1 MTDSLLPRNVGTPGV
16 SPSFRSRPTLQLVDH
31 SNPQALHQDSRK
43 LKARSANS
51 IRLQWETKTRDPHAR
66 TAIEDVAAVPE
77 MREMREAAG
86 HETDEVRTGV
96 NLMNVQV
103 GPNVMSGVKEL
114 EGAEAAIE
122 DRTTDMTTEEFS
134 RSEGAH
140 DDKRE
145 HGRYSRRHDSASRS
159 PPRRRRRSPSTSS
172 SSSSS
177 SSSSLPPD
185 TNAPKSASTLRS
197 QRTKGT
203 RQHPAMTVTRLANI
217 QANLKAKN
225 RTRVDI
231 EVQPKIAQMNMLVRN
246 GTVQKRKIG
255 NEKTREREG
264 SLFLVY
270 QNLNTSS
277 AANTVEKAEKEQSSK
292 HKSAISEY
300 GKYGIITEADMFTKD
315 QEFRAWMVEEKMLN
329 PETVS
334 QIKMKDLFKV
344 YMEDFNT
351 ATLPHEK
358 FYALEKYEAR
368 MNAIRSGNVTA
379 QSDTYDPRADEAAL
393 AAQHK
398 RVAKT
403 DGEVYIGRAQ
413 LEQLRRIERERVE
426 ASRMKRMG
434 MEVKES
440 MGVRY
445 EVD

>member
-1 MTDSLLPRNVGTPGV
+1 MCGDDRFPVAPEMLAPRG
-16 SPSFRSRPTLQLVDH
+16 
-31 SNPQALHQDSRK
+31 RK

-122 DRTTDMTTEEFS
+122 DRTTDMTTVIAGGILEIGKVLTTISANMVDTPEDMTRHPVLHLDVGVAHQAHQRKHSKKSKNKRDSSTSGDDRHETRKHSSKSKSKKSHKS
-134 RSEGAH
+134 RHRSPAEDSSDEHARKKR
-140 DDKRE
+140 DRAEKKDRKRKKRE
-145 HGRYSRRHDSASRS
+145 
-159 PPRRRRRSPSTSS
+159 
-172 SSSSS
+172 
-177 SSSSLPPD
+177 
-185 TNAPKSASTLRS
+185 KE
-197 QRTKGT
+197 K
-203 RQHPAMTVTRLANI
+203 
-217 QANLKAKN
+217 KK
-225 RTRVDI
+225 
-231 EVQPKIAQMNMLVRN
+231 
-246 GTVQKRKIG
+246 QK
-255 NEKTREREG
+255 
-264 SLFLVY
+264 
-270 QNLNTSS
+270 
-277 AANTVEKAEKEQSSK
+277 KEQSSK

-334 QIKMKDLFKV
+334 QIKMKELFKV

>member
-1 MTDSLLPRNVGTPGV
+1 MANEDSGPSRSHTHRGRSRSPGNER
-16 SPSFRSRPTLQLVDH
+16 RSRPRD
-31 SNPQALHQDSRK
+31 R
-43 LKARSANS
+43 RSPS
-51 IRLQWETKTRDPHAR
+51 GGERD
-66 TAIEDVAAVPE
+66 
-77 MREMREAAG
+77 G
-86 HETDEVRTGV
+86 VRW
-96 NLMNVQV
+96 
-103 GPNVMSGVKEL
+103 
-114 EGAEAAIE
+114 
-122 DRTTDMTTEEFS
+122 S
-134 RSEGAH
+134 RSRDRRPSERHA
-140 DDKRE
+140 DRDRRRSSRDRDTVYSDKRDQRDRYTGR
-145 HGRYSRRHDSASRS
+145 HGSPSRS
-159 PPRRRRRSPSTSS
+159 PPRRRHRSTSS

-177 SSSSLPPD
+177 SSSS
-185 TNAPKSASTLRS
+185 ASSGKERSREKKHSKKSKSKRDSSISSEDQHESRKHSSKSKSKRS
-197 QRTKGT
+197 HKSRHRSPGEDSSDEHARKK
-203 RQHPAMTVTRLANI
+203 
-217 QANLKAKN
+217 QARAEKKE
-225 RTRVDI
+225 R
-231 EVQPKIAQMNMLVRN
+231 
-246 GTVQKRKIG
+246 KRKKR
-255 NEKTREREG
+255 EK
-264 SLFLVY
+264 
-270 QNLNTSS
+270 
-277 AANTVEKAEKEQSSK
+277 KEKEKKKEKKGQSSK

-315 QEFRAWMVEEKMLN
+315 QEFRAWLVEEKTLN

-334 QIKMKDLFKV
+334 QIKMKELFKV

-368 MNAIRSGNVTA
+368 MNAIRSGNVTT

-445 EVD
+445 EAD

>member
-1 MTDSLLPRNVGTPGV
+1 MPSEDSG
-16 SPSFRSRPTLQLVDH
+16 PSRSHTYRGRSRSPGHGRSSGPGDRRSPNRGERDRHREGVRR
-31 SNPQALHQDSRK
+31 SR
-43 LKARSANS
+43 S
-51 IRLQWETKTRDPHAR
+51 RDRRPSQRH
-66 TAIEDVAAVPE
+66 
-77 MREMREAAG
+77 
-86 HETDEVRTGV
+86 
-96 NLMNVQV
+96 
-103 GPNVMSGVKEL
+103 
-114 EGAEAAIE
+114 E
-122 DRTTDMTTEEFS
+122 DRDRRRGS
-134 RSEGAH
+134 RDRETVCS
-140 DDKRE
+140 DKRE
-145 HGRYSRRHDSASRS
+145 RDRYAGRHDSPSRS
-159 PPRRRRRSPSTSS
+159 STRGRRHSISS

-177 SSSSLPPD
+177 SSSVSSE
-185 TNAPKSASTLRS
+185 KERS
-197 QRTKGT
+197 KERK
-203 RQHPAMTVTRLANI
+203 HSK
-217 QANLKAKN
+217 KAKSK
-225 RTRVDI
+225 RESSTSSDDRHESHKHSSKSKSKRPHKSRHRSPGDDSSD
-231 EVQPKIAQMNMLVRN
+231 EHARKKQARAEKKERKRRKREKKEKEK
-246 GTVQKRKIG
+246 QKRQK
-255 NEKTREREG
+255 
-264 SLFLVY
+264 
-270 QNLNTSS
+270 
-277 AANTVEKAEKEQSSK
+277 KEQSSK

-334 QIKMKDLFKV
+334 QIKMKELFKV

-368 MNAIRSGNVTA
+368 MNAIRSGNMTT

-445 EVD
+445 EAD